1 MCIAAMAI
9 VAAAAAMAVA
19 TTTAMSLAQSPPQSQ
34 SQPRTFSKADQ
45 LRMARELCGAAKRAT
60 AIDDIAGTPETLSG
74 FLTADGAMFYV
85 ELLSETYEE
94 SRVARHVIAF
104 GGHQMA
110 EDGKIFTGQAGQTV
124 VCAGVLESRGGA
136 WSVKTQDAA
145 LTESGFNG
153 RDPHISI
160 EKIGAQRRVLRID
173 QTEWNAGSSMTH
185 VTLFE
190 LDGDGFKELVSVSTD
205 ADDCGAGEPCFKW
218 EGSLVP
224 STAQDE
230 LELRLKGSYRND
242 AGRIVKI
249 PAAPLILRLTDGAY
263 APLSKTAATQ
273 ALWKAVQSPW

>member
-1 MCIAAMAI
+1 MRIAAMAI
-9 VAAAAAMAVA
+9 VAAAAATAVA
-19 TTTAMSLAQSPPQSQ
+19 PTTAMSLAQSPSPS
-34 SQPRTFSKADQ
+34 PRAFSKADQ
-45 LRMARELCGAAKRAT
+45 LRMARELCGATKRAT

-74 FLTADGAMFYV
+74 FLTADGETFYV

-94 SRVARHVIAF
+94 TRGVRHVIAF

-136 WSVKTQDAA
+136 WSVKTRDAA
-145 LTESGFNG
+145 LIESGFNG
-153 RDPHISI
+153 RDPHITI

-190 LDGDGFKELVSVSTD
+190 LDGDGFKELVSVATD
-205 ADDCGAGEPCFKW
+205 ADDCGAGEPCFKF
-218 EGSLVP
+218 EGTLAP
-224 STAQDE
+224 SITEDQ
-230 LELRLKGSYRND
+230 LELRLKGSYRNG

-249 PAAPLILRLTDGAY
+249 PAAPLILRLTDGVY
-263 APLSKTAATQ
+263 APLSRTAATQ